1 MERRDV
7 HGNAHETRGHVH
19 RDEGIRIALRRNN
32 AVIELRP
39 RTAETD
45 QMEEGR
51 LAEQE
56 GHVSVTHIDVS
67 IE

>member
-7 HGNAHETRGHVH
+7 QRNADEARGHVH

-32 AVIELRP
+32 AVVERRP

-51 LAEQE
+51 LAE
-56 GHVSVTHIDVS
+56 
-67 IE
+67 